1 MRIVL
6 INPNTSRETTE
17 RMVEIAR
24 HTAGGKAEIEGLTV
38 RSGADLITDEAA
50 LSKAAE
56 AVAEIIGRFAD
67 DEPDGVLISAFGDPG
82 LDAVRE
88 ACSCPVVG
96 IAEASMFEAGR
107 GGRRFGVATTT
118 PSLVDAI
125 RKRAESYGFG
135 GQFTSVRTTPGD
147 PAALMG
153 RADDL
158 VAALAQAVREA
169 VELDGAEA
177 VIIGGGP
184 LGDAAGDLS
193 RRLDVPVI
201 EPIPAGIRLLLEH
214 HYGRRQ
220 EALAGGGRGT

>member
-17 RMVEIAR
+17 RMVGIAR
-24 HTAGGKAEIEGLTV
+24 RAAGDEADIEGLTV
-38 RSGADLITDEAA
+38 DSGADLITDEAA
-50 LSKAAE
+50 LSNAAE
-56 AVAEIIGRFAD
+56 AVAEVIGRLTEV
-67 DEPDGVLISAFGDPG
+67 EPDGVLISAFGDPG
-82 LDAVRE
+82 LDAVRA
-88 ACSCPVVG
+88 ACSCPVAG
-96 IAEASMFEAGR
+96 IAEASMIEAGR

-118 PSLVDAI
+118 PALVDSI

-158 VAALAQAVREA
+158 LAALAQAVREA

-184 LGDAAGDLS
+184 LGGVACDLS
-193 RRLDVPVI
+193 RMLDVPVI
-201 EPIPAGIRLLLEH
+201 EPIPAGVRVLLKH
-214 HYGRRQ
+214 HDAQ
-220 EALAGGGRGT
+220 QTPLAAGSHGG